1 VEIVLD
7 GGVPDG
13 ICLDAEGTVWYGDV
27 PIKRCVRV
35 REGGEVLQTI
45 DLDRGCVACVLG
57 GVDRRTLFLV
67 ANEWPG
73 AASMADEA
81 RTGQVLTA
89 RAPAPG
95 AGWP

>member
-13 ICLDAEGTVWYGDV
+13 ICLDAEGAV
-27 PIKRCVRV
+27 
-35 REGGEVLQTI
+35 
-45 DLDRGCVACVLG
+45 
-57 GVDRRTLFLV
+57 FLV